1 MKRYIVLFV
10 FTISLLANSISIPA
24 TVVSTSRQMVGA
36 KYMGYVKHIY
46 YDIGDRVKEGALLYE
61 LESAEFDIVKEQI
74 KTAIEEAEL
83 MVNVYRE
90 HLKKIKK
97 EKKEIKKGDKYHS
110 TFDLNLDD
118 LDAMA
123 DKVKTSLKESKNLA
137 EQAKKRMKDLQHLT
151 DYLQIKAP
159 ASGIIV
165 QKQIEEGDL
174 IYPGMLT
181 MVIIDLKHLE
191 LQADIAAS
199 DIYRIQ
205 EGQKVDIYIPS
216 LKYKTVGW
224 IKAIVPGSNPMSHT
238 FKIRV
243 AFKYKNHNIFPGMYT
258 KIDIKYNDK

>member
-1 MKRYIVLFV
+1 MRKFLILCLFEL
-10 FTISLLANSISIPA
+10 SLLAGSISIPA

-36 KYMGYVKHIY
+36 KYMGYVKNIY

-61 LESAEFDIVKEQI
+61 LESAEFDIIKEQV

-83 MVNVYRE
+83 MVDVYRK

-97 EKKEIKKGDKYHS
+97 EKKEIEEDEYNS
-110 TFDLNLDD
+110 TIDIDLDD
-118 LDAMA
+118 LDEIA
-123 DKVKTSLKESKNLA
+123 DRIKTSLKESKELTDA
-137 EQAKKRMKDLQHLT
+137 TKRKMKELQTLI

-159 ASGIIV
+159 TSGIIV
-165 QKQIEEGDL
+165 EKQIEKGDL

-199 DIYRIQ
+199 DIYRIE

-216 LKYKTVGW
+216 LDYKTVGW
-224 IKAIVPGSNPMSHT
+224 IKAIVPGANPMTHI

-243 AFKYKNHNIFPGMYT
+243 AFKYKNHNIFPGMYA
-258 KIDIKYNDK
+258 KIDIKYSDK